1 LRFKSGIAQTS
12 KSCKKKE
19 IFAYSD
25 YLPILRIK
33 TVINHLG
40 TMLSTLN
47 AAALIGIDALKVTVE
62 INVTNGIPS
71 FTVVGLPD
79 NAIRESR
86 ERIMT
91 AIRNSGFTIP
101 PKKITVNLAPADI
114 KKEGTAFDLPIAIGL
129 LGSLDLICNR
139 FEDTLIMGEL
149 ALDGSLRRINGA
161 LPVAMMAGKEQI
173 KRLIVP
179 LANAAEA
186 AVAVSALSCSAI
198 EVYGV
203 ETLNETVALMGGT
216 TLPKPVAIN
225 VAELFEG
232 EQEYPVDFADIKGQ
246 GAAKKA
252 LEIAAAGGHNVI
264 MIGPPGSGKTMLA
277 KGLPGIL
284 PPLGFEESLE
294 TTKIYSVA
302 NLLEKDRPLMVTR
315 PFRSPHHTTSNV
327 ALIGG
332 GATAKPGEVSL
343 AHNGILFLDELP
355 EFSRN
360 ALEVL
365 RQPLEDR
372 EVIVSRIAITTKYPA
387 GFMLIAAMNPSPAGA
402 LKDRDGNLTAPPRQI
417 QRYLSKISGPL
428 LDRIDIHID
437 VPKVDNSNLFAVSSG
452 ENSATIRQRV
462 VKARSIQQKRFVS
475 TASPKIYTNAQMSTR
490 QIKSFCRLDKE
501 SSQKLMD
508 AMNRMNLSA
517 RAHDRILKVSR
528 TIADLDDSEQIAMKH
543 LIQGIQYRNLDRD
556 FWSF

>member
-1 LRFKSGIAQTS
+1 
-12 KSCKKKE
+12 
-19 IFAYSD
+19 
-25 YLPILRIK
+25 
-33 TVINHLG
+33 
-40 TMLSTLN
+40 
-47 AAALIGIDALKVTVE
+47 
-62 INVTNGIPS
+62 
-71 FTVVGLPD
+71 
-79 NAIRESR
+79 
-86 ERIMT
+86 
-91 AIRNSGFTIP
+91 
-101 PKKITVNLAPADI
+101 
-114 KKEGTAFDLPIAIGL
+114 
-129 LGSLDLICNR
+129 
-139 FEDTLIMGEL
+139 
-149 ALDGSLRRINGA
+149 
-161 LPVAMMAGKEQI
+161 
-173 KRLIVP
+173 
-179 LANAAEA
+179 
-186 AVAVSALSCSAI
+186 
-198 EVYGV
+198 
-203 ETLNETVALMGGT
+203 
-216 TLPKPVAIN
+216 
-225 VAELFEG
+225 
-232 EQEYPVDFADIKGQ
+232 
-246 GAAKKA
+246 
-252 LEIAAAGGHNVI
+252 
-264 MIGPPGSGKTMLA
+264 
-277 KGLPGIL
+277 
-284 PPLGFEESLE
+284 
-294 TTKIYSVA
+294 
-302 NLLEKDRPLMVTR
+302 
-315 PFRSPHHTTSNV
+315 V

-437 VPKVDNSNLFAVSSG
+437 VPKVDNSNLFAVSSA

-462 VKARSIQQKRFVS
+462 IKARSIQQKRFAS